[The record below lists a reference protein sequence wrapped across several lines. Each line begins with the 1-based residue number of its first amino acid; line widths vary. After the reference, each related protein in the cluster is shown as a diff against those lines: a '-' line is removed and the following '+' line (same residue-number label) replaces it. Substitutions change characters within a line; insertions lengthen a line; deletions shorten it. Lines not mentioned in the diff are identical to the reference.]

1 MSIYKVGKCNYCDS
15 RNVVLRPSPFI
26 ADGAM
31 MCEECWEMT
40 KKEYAN
46 SNGEYIP
53 KFDEDKEDYEMAKD
67 NIKPYVDITINQAP
81 VSVTFECPFCH
92 EKVEID
98 YDDFE
103 DIMASEYW
111 DWEGSKFEC
120 PKCEREIRVD
130 NIDWD

>member
-1 MSIYKVGKCNYCDS
+1 MSIYKVGKCNYCDNT
-15 RNVVLRPSPFI
+15 NVVLRPSPFI

-67 NIKPYVDITINQAP
+67 NIKPDVDITINQRQFQLLLN
-81 VSVTFECPFCH
+81 VHFVM
-92 EKVEID
+92 KKQKL
-98 YDDFE
+98 
-103 DIMASEYW
+103 IMMNL
-111 DWEGSKFEC
+111 KT
-120 PKCEREIRVD
+120 
-130 NIDWD
+130 

>member
-31 MCEECWEMT
+31 MCEGCWNMT
-40 KKEYAN
+40 KEEYAN

-67 NIKPYVDITINQAP
+67 NIKPDVYITINQAP
-81 VSVTFECPFCH
+81 VSVTFECP
-92 EKVEID
+92 E
-98 YDDFE
+98 
-103 DIMASEYW
+103 
-111 DWEGSKFEC
+111 
-120 PKCEREIRVD
+120 CEREIRVD